1 MGNHI
6 VADCLDRT
14 LSQTF
19 SSRHCV
25 CALKFRRK
33 SSNRTV
39 FYFKN
44 IIYFCFKAISL
55 VCSLRCKLHFKN
67 IILQMTVRIL
77 LPEAFTRGGRRCR
90 VKLWYCGAG
99 GHILT
104 D

>member
-19 SSRHCV
+19 SSSHSV
-25 CALKFRRK
+25 CLEIQKK
-33 SSNRTV
+33 NRTV

-44 IIYFCFKAISL
+44 LIYFCFKAISL

-67 IILQMTVRIL
+67 IILEMPLRIL
-77 LPEAFTRGGRRCR
+77 LPVALTHGGRRYR
-90 VKLWYCGAG
+90 VKLCYCGAG